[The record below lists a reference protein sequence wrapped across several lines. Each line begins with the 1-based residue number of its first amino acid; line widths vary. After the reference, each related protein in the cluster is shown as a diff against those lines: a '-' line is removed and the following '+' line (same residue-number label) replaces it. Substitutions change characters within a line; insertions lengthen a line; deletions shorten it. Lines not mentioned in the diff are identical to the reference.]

1 MFGIPWIMPLLDV
14 LPQTAANKKLRTS
27 FKQVFSSLWLKSN
40 EQWAA
45 NAIQQTLK
53 KETDDKQERSYLT
66 ALTTASDPETGEK
79 LSAEDTS
86 INATAFM

>member
-1 MFGIPWIMPLLDV
+1 MPLLDV

-66 ALTTASDPETGEK
+66 ALTKASDPETGER